1 MKAILFFLVLI
12 VAAVAADIS
21 LPGALPQKKAKEPVP
36 LVDLRNPVDVPLP
49 GSDFLKKKHNANPNN
64 QEFTPLRWVIIRSFI
79 VVSDE
84 KDEVPTHNH
93 RPGHMDE
100 HCAPSSAAMCLKLVD
115 PARTDC
121 LISVTRR
128 LDREL
133 RNQQDQIETMA
144 YMLEN
149 DVRFFGIQ
157 MTHFIFVLCLIAFI
171 ATLLRCLRKKCK
183 KNEEHNSEEDV
194 ESSVPEKQVVTYN
207 LSGTATPAQVYH
219 MVPSEKTP
227 PVVTSPASAPERP
240 SFAYPGIVYPTNFT
254 Q

>member
-1 MKAILFFLVLI
+1 MKAILFFLVLMI
-12 VAAVAADIS
+12 AAVAADVT
-21 LPGALPQKKAKEPVP
+21 LPGLMNHKKADKEEVAPWA
-36 LVDLRNPVDVPLP
+36 DLRNPVEVPVP
-49 GSDFLKKKHNANPNN
+49 GSDFLKKKHNANE

-84 KDEVPTHNH
+84 KDEVPAHNH
-93 RPGHMDE
+93 RPGQLDE
-100 HCAPSSAAMCLKLVD
+100 HCAPSSAALCLKLAD

-128 LDREL
+128 LDREI

-183 KNEEHNSEEDV
+183 KSEQKTEEDV
-194 ESSVPEKQVVTYN
+194 EALTPEKQVVTYD
-207 LSGTATPAQVYH
+207 LSGTATPAQAYH

-227 PVVTSPASAPERP
+227 PVITSQPSAPERP
-240 SFAYPGIVYPTNFT
+240 SFVYPAVVYPANNS